1 MAAVADKTRMTLEE
15 FLALPDDGVDRD
27 LINGVVRVWTKPGE
41 DPMTRRNRFHSAVLS
56 RLDQLFGNWVDSQ
69 PPPRGEVFSGEV
81 GCILRPGDN
90 GVGIDVAYLSPE
102 RLAQQGDQTTM
113 IDGPPTL
120 AAEVL
125 SPSNS
130 QEEIDTKVKA
140 YLTAGVPVVWVVH
153 PTFHTVTV
161 YCPDAPPTM
170 VNDTGELTAEP
181 HLPGFR
187 CRVADLFR

>member
-1 MAAVADKTRMTLEE
+1 MPAIADKTPMTLEE

-27 LINGVVRVWTKPGE
+27 LINGVVRVWSKPGE
-41 DPMTRRNRFHSAVLS
+41 DPMTRRNRFHSSALTRVAHLVRS
-56 RLDQLFGNWVDSQ
+56 WVDAQ
-69 PPPRGEVFSGEV
+69 PLPRGEVYAGEV
-81 GCILRPGDN
+81 GCILRPGQN

-125 SPSNS
+125 SPSNT
-130 QEEIDTKVKA
+130 QEEIDAKVKA
-140 YLTAGVPVVWVVH
+140 YLTAGVPIVWVVH
-153 PTFHTVTV
+153 PTFRTVTT
-161 YCPDAPPTM
+161 YRPDAPPTM
-170 VNDTGELTAEP
+170 VNETVELTAEP

>member
-15 FLALPDDGVDRD
+15 FLALPDDGIDRD
-27 LINGVVRVWTKPGE
+27 LIDGVVGVWTKPG
-41 DPMTRRNRFHSAVLS
+41 DNPRIRHSHFHGSALS
-56 RLDQLFGNWVDSQ
+56 HLNSLIADWIDSC
-69 PPPRGEVFSGEV
+69 PPPRGAIFIGEV

-125 SPSNS
+125 SRSNS

-140 YLTAGVPVVWVVH
+140 YLKAGVPAVWVIN
-153 PTFHTVTV
+153 PTFRTVMV
-161 YCPDAPPTM
+161 FRPDAAPTM

>member
-1 MAAVADKTRMTLEE
+1 VAAIADKTPMTLEE

-27 LINGVVRVWTKPGE
+27 LINGVVRVWSKPGE

-56 RLDQLFGNWVDSQ
+56 RLTHLLEDWIDSQ
-69 PPPRGEVFSGEV
+69 PSPRGAVFVGEV
-81 GCILRPGDN
+81 GCILRPGES
-90 GVGIDVAYLSPE
+90 GVGIDVAYLSPTQVA
-102 RLAQQGDQTTM
+102 RQGDQTTM

-130 QEEIDTKVKA
+130 QEEIDTKIKA
-140 YLTAGVPVVWVVH
+140 YLTAGVPLVWVVH
-153 PTFHTVTV
+153 PTFRTVTI
-161 YCPDAPPTM
+161 YRPDAKPTM
-170 VNDTGELTAEP
+170 VNDSGELTAEP
-181 HLPGFR
+181 HLPGFC

>member
-1 MAAVADKTRMTLEE
+1 VPAIADKTPMTLEE
-15 FLALPDDGVDRD
+15 FLALPDDGVERD
-27 LINGVVRVWTKPGE
+27 LINGVVRVWSKPGE
-41 DPMTRRNRFHSAVLS
+41 DPMTRRNRFHISVLS
-56 RLDQLFGNWVDSQ
+56 RLAHLIEVWIDAQ
-69 PPPRGEVFSGEV
+69 PPPRGAVFIGEV

-90 GVGIDVAYLSPE
+90 GVGIDVAYLSPV
-102 RLAQQGDQTTM
+102 RLGEQGDQTTM

-153 PTFHTVTV
+153 PTFRTVTV
-161 YCPDAPPTM
+161 YRPDAPPTM

-187 CRVADLFR
+187 CAVANLFR

>member
-1 MAAVADKTRMTLEE
+1 MPAIADKTPMTLEE

-41 DPMTRRNRFHSAVLS
+41 NPMTRRNRFHSAVLS
-56 RLDQLFGNWVDSQ
+56 RLTKLIDNWIDLQ
-69 PPPRGEVFSGEV
+69 PLPQGAVFVGEV
-81 GCILRPGDN
+81 GCILRPGEN
-90 GVGIDVAYLSPE
+90 GVGIDVAYLSP
-102 RLAQQGDQTTM
+102 AQLTRQGDQTTM

-153 PTFHTVTV
+153 PTFRTVTV
-161 YCPDAPPTM
+161 FRPDAPPTM

-187 CRVADLFR
+187 CRVSDLFR

>member
-1 MAAVADKTRMTLEE
+1 MPAIADKTPMTLQE

-27 LINGVVRVWTKPGE
+27 LINGVVRVWTRPGE
-41 DPMTRRNRFHSAVLS
+41 DPMTRRNRFHSSVLS
-56 RLDQLFGNWVDSQ
+56 RLAHIIEDWIDSL
-69 PPPRGEVFSGEV
+69 PSPRGAVFVGEV

-102 RLAQQGDQTTM
+102 RLAQQGDNTTM

-153 PTFHTVTV
+153 PTFRTVTV
-161 YCPDAPPTM
+161 FRPDAPPTM

-187 CRVADLFR
+187 CRVSDLFR

>member
-1 MAAVADKTRMTLEE
+1 MPAIADKTPMTLEE
-15 FLALPDDGVDRD
+15 FLALPDDDVDRD
-27 LINGVVRVWTKPGE
+27 LINGIVRVWSKPGE
-41 DPMTRRNRFHSAVLS
+41 NPMTRRNRFHSSVLS
-56 RLDQLFGNWVDSQ
+56 RLAKLIENWIDSQ
-69 PPPRGEVFSGEV
+69 PPPFGGVFVGEV

-113 IDGPPTL
+113 LDGPPTL

-130 QEEIDTKVKA
+130 QEEIDTKVDA
-140 YLTAGVPVVWVVH
+140 YLKADVAIVWVVN
-153 PTFHTVTV
+153 PKFRTVTM
-161 YCPDAPPTM
+161 YRPDAAPTM
-170 VNDTGELTAEP
+170 VNETGELTAEP

-187 CRVADLFR
+187 CRVAELFR